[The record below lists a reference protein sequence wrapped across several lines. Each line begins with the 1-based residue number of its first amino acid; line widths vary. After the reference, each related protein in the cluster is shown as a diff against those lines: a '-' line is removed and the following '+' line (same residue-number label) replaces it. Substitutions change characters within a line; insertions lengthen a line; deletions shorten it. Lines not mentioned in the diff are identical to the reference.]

1 MPQKAL
7 DENDPPLT
15 TITLRL
21 KNKSFTIFL
30 ILINILITLS
40 LVSFDIKD
48 ASHVTGTT
56 DSFVIHNWIG
66 ALGAQFSYYLFLSIG
81 LAAYPA
87 VILLF
92 ICTLRHLFGLTHT
105 ANWIYVGGYF
115 LTIFGS
121 AMIFGC
127 YPDFLGDLCQT
138 LNLNQIP
145 GGAFGSTLCHPKF
158 GWLNYVLN
166 TTGCTLLACA
176 MILVGLITIYL
187 YDWRHY
193 SKQLWKEVNDDKI
206 VVKDVDLKKKESTTN
221 QDSQSQ
227 LQDTASNVINKV
239 NSVFSWMKVRPGRQ
253 LNTIERL
260 GIDDEQDEVYENQTG
275 SETEVIPAI
284 ADSRQTFQEIDTE
297 TEIEAPQEN
306 KPLLLK
312 RQADEEDMPAFVD
325 EDDDMPAFVDEEE
338 FQEEPPLEELHVGNA
353 SSVHLS
359 SGNDAEYEDDG
370 EIEPLPDIISDTD
383 VDTPV
388 YKQARST
395 YKIPTCSVINK
406 VDEKITVDENEINRK
421 REILQE
427 TLDSF
432 RIKALTGNATAGPR
446 VTLFEIIPEKGVKV
460 EKIANLN
467 NNIAMELQ
475 AEKVRILA
483 PIPGRRSVGIEVPND
498 ESSPVCY
505 RTLLESK
512 EFKNSKATLPIILGK
527 DISGKPII
535 MDLAKAPHLLI
546 AGATGAGKSVFMN
559 TLILSLLFKFEP
571 DELQMIMVD
580 PKFVELTG
588 YNTIPHLICPVITD
602 PQRVP
607 SALRW
612 AVFEMDCRYQ
622 ILATVGVKNLEA
634 FNNRTKK
641 PDEPGFDEN
650 GNKIPD
656 KLPTT
661 IIIIDELADLM
672 MMAKK
677 DVETSI
683 ARIAQKA
690 RAVGIH
696 LVIATQ
702 RPSVDVVTGIIKANF
717 PTRIAFKVSS
727 NVDSKT
733 ILDRKGAEELLG
745 MGDMLFMPPG
755 SSNIIRIQGAWVK
768 DEDIEHVVNHCA
780 KQQDQNFI
788 DIFKNDE
795 EDADQPAQGELFNSD
810 EYSSGD
816 EDLIDKAIEVIRRD
830 RRASTSHIQRRL
842 RIGYNRA
849 ATIMEALEE
858 RGIVGPQVGSA
869 KREIYLDRIDGDE

>member
-7 DENDPPLT
+7 DDNHPPLT
-15 TITLRL
+15 TITARL
-21 KNKSFTIFL
+21 KNKSFTIIL
-30 ILINILITLS
+30 ILLNILITLS
-40 LVSFDIKD
+40 LLSFDVRD
-48 ASHVTGTT
+48 GSQVTGTT
-56 DSFVIHNWIG
+56 DSFVVHNWIG
-66 ALGAQFSYYLFLSIG
+66 ALGARFSFYILLSIG

-92 ICTLRHLFGLTHT
+92 VCTLRHLFGLTHT
-105 ANWIYVGGYF
+105 ANWIYVGGYT
-115 LTIFGS
+115 LTVLGF
-121 AMIFGC
+121 AMILGC
-127 YPDFLGDLCQT
+127 YPEFLSGLCSI
-138 LNLNQIP
+138 LNLKEIP
-145 GGAFGSTLCHPKF
+145 GGAFGSTLCHPEF
-158 GWLNYVLN
+158 GWLKYILN
-166 TTGCTLLACA
+166 TVGCTILAST
-176 MILVGLITIYL
+176 MILIGLITIWL

-193 SKQLWKEVNDDKI
+193 SHKLWKEVSTETPAT
-206 VVKDVDLKKKESTTN
+206 VKEIDLRKNETKQKNQESK
-221 QDSQSQ
+221 SQ
-227 LQDTASNVINKV
+227 LHDTASNVITKV

-260 GIDDEQDEVYENQTG
+260 GVEEQGEEQA
-275 SETEVIPAI
+275 SETEVVPAI
-284 ADSRQTFQEIDTE
+284 ADSQQALSYETTQDEASEQQE
-297 TEIEAPQEN
+297 AS

-312 RQADEEDMPAFVD
+312 KKSPQEDDGFEDVPGILDDGEPAFQVEESANDIQETALNEPDMTEYVD
-325 EDDDMPAFVDEEE
+325 P
-338 FQEEPPLEELHVGNA
+338 
-353 SSVHLS
+353 
-359 SGNDAEYEDDG
+359 G
-370 EIEPLPDIISDTD
+370 EIEPLPDIINDDDIDS
-383 VDTPV
+383 PV
-388 YKQARST
+388 VKHATST
-395 YKIPTCSVINK
+395 YKTPTCGIIDK
-406 VDEKITVDENEINRK
+406 VNEQITVDENEINRK

-432 RIKALTGNATAGPR
+432 RIKALTGNATPGPR

-505 RTLLESK
+505 RALLESK
-512 EFKNSKATLPIILGK
+512 EFQNSKAMLPVILGK

-559 TLILSLLFKFEP
+559 TLILSLLFKFSP

-622 ILATVGVKNLEA
+622 LLAAVGVKNLEA
-634 FNNRTKK
+634 FNNRVKK
-641 PDEPGFDEN
+641 PDEPGFDSE

-702 RPSVDVVTGIIKANF
+702 RPSVDVVTGVIKANF

-755 SSNIIRIQGAWVK
+755 SSNIMRIQGAWVK
-768 DEDIEHVVNHCA
+768 DQDIETVVNHCA
-780 KQQDQNFI
+780 GQQQQNFI
-788 DIFKNDE
+788 DIFKSDE
-795 EDADQPAQGELFNSD
+795 EEQDSLEQGELFPEETFSN
-810 EYSSGD
+810 GD
-816 EDLIDKAIEVIRRD
+816 EELIHKAIEIIKRD

-849 ATIMEALEE
+849 AIVMEALEE
-858 RGIVGPQVGSA
+858 RGIVGPQIGSA
-869 KREIYLDRIDGDE
+869 KREIYLDRIDSGDE

>member
-1 MPQKAL
+1 MPEKAA
-7 DENDPPLT
+7 DENHPPLT
-15 TITLRL
+15 TITITL
-21 KNKSFTIFL
+21 KNKTFTIFL
-30 ILINILITLS
+30 ILLNTLLTLS
-40 LVSFDIKD
+40 LVSFDIRD
-48 ASHVTGTT
+48 SGIVTGTT
-56 DSFVIHNWIG
+56 NSFVIYNWVG
-66 ALGAQFSYYLFLSIG
+66 SLGANFSYYIFLSIG

-92 ICTLRHLFGLTHT
+92 IGTLRHLFGTTHE
-105 ANWIYVGGYF
+105 ANWIYAGGY
-115 LTIFGS
+115 LMTVLGTS
-121 AMIFGC
+121 MILGC
-127 YPDFLGDLCQT
+127 YPDFMTDYAVS
-138 LNLNQIP
+138 LNLKEIP
-145 GGAFGSTLCHPKF
+145 GGAFGSTLCHPQH
-158 GWLNYVLN
+158 GWLNYILN
-166 TTGCTLLACA
+166 TMGCTLVAGC
-176 MILVGLITIYL
+176 LVAIGLITIYL

-193 SKQLWKEVNDDKI
+193 SRKVWSEVSDDSHQAVKAPEIIEDKSDEEDLPAVKE
-206 VVKDVDLKKKESTTN
+206 
-221 QDSQSQ
+221 DSKSYIG
-227 LQDTASNVINKV
+227 SKV
-239 NSVFSWMKVRPGRQ
+239 NSVFNWLKVKPGRQ
-253 LNTIERL
+253 LNTVERHQVSQGDNEEESVNDYGDDTNAEYFEAINTDSDVVPAISDGSDFQPVRIEEPVERKP
-260 GIDDEQDEVYENQTG
+260 
-275 SETEVIPAI
+275 VIKQPAI
-284 ADSRQTFQEIDTE
+284 ADPED
-297 TEIEAPQEN
+297 
-306 KPLLLK
+306 
-312 RQADEEDMPAFVD
+312 DEEDYD
-325 EDDDMPAFVDEEE
+325 EDDT
-338 FQEEPPLEELHVGNA
+338 
-353 SSVHLS
+353 
-359 SGNDAEYEDDG
+359 EYEDYDDLD
-370 EIEPLPDIISDTD
+370 EEMPDIISDKD
-383 VDTPV
+383 IDTPV
-388 YKQARST
+388 VRRSTST
-395 YKIPTCSVINK
+395 YKTPQPSLISK
-406 VDEKITVDENEINRK
+406 VDEKITVDKSEIERK
-421 REILQE
+421 KEILQE

-432 RIKALTGNATAGPR
+432 RIKALTGNVMPGPR

-475 AEKVRILA
+475 AEQVRILA

-498 ESSPVCY
+498 ETSPICY
-505 RTLLESK
+505 RGLMESK
-512 EFKNSKATLPIILGK
+512 EFQNSKATIPVILGK

-559 TLILSLLFKFEP
+559 TLILSLLFKFSP
-571 DELQMIMVD
+571 DEMQMIMVD

-588 YNTIPHLICPVITD
+588 YNSLPHLICPVITD

-622 ILATVGVKNLEA
+622 MLATVGVKNLES
-634 FNNRTKK
+634 FNNRVKK
-641 PDEPGFDEN
+641 PNEPRADDN
-650 GNKIPD
+650 GNIIPD
-656 KLPTT
+656 KLPMT

-755 SSNIIRIQGAWVK
+755 SSNILRIQGAWVK
-768 DEDIEHVVNHCA
+768 DEDIQKVVDYCS
-780 KQQDQNFI
+780 KQQPQDFK
-788 DIFKNDE
+788 DIFAQAEEND
-795 EDADQPAQGELFNSD
+795 DGGGAVQGELFPSSD
-810 EYSSGD
+810 YADGD
-816 EDLIDKAIEVIRRD
+816 EGLIQQAIEIIRRD

-849 ATIMEALEE
+849 AIIMEALEE

-869 KREIYLDRIDGDE
+869 KREIYLDQIEGGD

>member
-1 MPQKAL
+1 MT
-7 DENDPPLT
+7 EYVDP
-15 TITLRL
+15 
-21 KNKSFTIFL
+21 
-30 ILINILITLS
+30 
-40 LVSFDIKD
+40 
-48 ASHVTGTT
+48 G
-56 DSFVIHNWIG
+56 
-66 ALGAQFSYYLFLSIG
+66 
-81 LAAYPA
+81 
-87 VILLF
+87 
-92 ICTLRHLFGLTHT
+92 
-105 ANWIYVGGYF
+105 
-115 LTIFGS
+115 
-121 AMIFGC
+121 
-127 YPDFLGDLCQT
+127 
-138 LNLNQIP
+138 
-145 GGAFGSTLCHPKF
+145 
-158 GWLNYVLN
+158 
-166 TTGCTLLACA
+166 
-176 MILVGLITIYL
+176 
-187 YDWRHY
+187 
-193 SKQLWKEVNDDKI
+193 
-206 VVKDVDLKKKESTTN
+206 
-221 QDSQSQ
+221 
-227 LQDTASNVINKV
+227 
-239 NSVFSWMKVRPGRQ
+239 
-253 LNTIERL
+253 
-260 GIDDEQDEVYENQTG
+260 
-275 SETEVIPAI
+275 
-284 ADSRQTFQEIDTE
+284 
-297 TEIEAPQEN
+297 EA
-306 KPLLLK
+306 
-312 RQADEEDMPAFVD
+312 
-325 EDDDMPAFVDEEE
+325 
-338 FQEEPPLEELHVGNA
+338 
-353 SSVHLS
+353 
-359 SGNDAEYEDDG
+359 
-370 EIEPLPDIISDTD
+370 EPLPDIINDTD
-383 VDTPV
+383 IDSPV
-388 YKQARST
+388 YKQTTST
-395 YKIPTCSVINK
+395 YKTPKCGIINK
-406 VDEKITVDENEINRK
+406 VNEQITVDESEINRK

-505 RTLLESK
+505 RALLESK
-512 EFKNSKATLPIILGK
+512 EFQNSKAALPVILGK

-559 TLILSLLFKFEP
+559 TLILSLLFKFSP

-622 ILATVGVKNLEA
+622 VLAAVGVKNLEA
-634 FNNRTKK
+634 FNNRVKK
-641 PDEPGFDEN
+641 PDEPGFDSE

-702 RPSVDVVTGIIKANF
+702 RPSVDVVTGVIKANF

-755 SSNIIRIQGAWVK
+755 SSNIMRIQGAWVK
-768 DEDIEHVVNHCA
+768 DQDIETVVNHCA
-780 KQQDQNFI
+780 RQQQQNFI

-795 EDADQPAQGELFNSD
+795 EEQNDMEQGELFPAD
-810 EYSSGD
+810 EFSNGD
-816 EDLIDKAIEVIRRD
+816 EELIHKAIEVIKRD

-849 ATIMEALEE
+849 AIIMEALEE
-858 RGIVGPQVGSA
+858 RGIVGPQIGSA
-869 KREIYLDRIDGDE
+869 KREIYLDRIDSGEE

>member
-1 MPQKAL
+1 MNAGIAMPQKAL
-7 DENDPPLT
+7 DDNHPPLT
-15 TITLRL
+15 TITARL
-21 KNKSFTIFL
+21 KNKSFTIIL
-30 ILINILITLS
+30 ILLNILITLS
-40 LVSFDIKD
+40 LLSFDMRD
-48 ASHVTGTT
+48 GSHVTGTT
-56 DSFVIHNWIG
+56 DSFVVHNWIG
-66 ALGAQFSYYLFLSIG
+66 ALGARFSFYTLLSIG

-105 ANWIYVGGYF
+105 ANWIYVGGYT
-115 LTIFGS
+115 LTVLGF

-127 YPDFLGDLCQT
+127 YPEFMAELCAT
-138 LNLNQIP
+138 LNLKEIP
-145 GGAFGSTLCHPKF
+145 GGAFGSTLCHPEF
-158 GWLNYVLN
+158 GWLKYILN
-166 TTGCTLLACA
+166 TIGCTILAST
-176 MILVGLITIYL
+176 MILIGLITIWL

-193 SKQLWKEVNDDKI
+193 SQKLWQEVNTETTP
-206 VVKDVDLKKKESTTN
+206 VKVKKVDLQKNETKQPTNESR
-221 QDSQSQ
+221 SQ
-227 LQDTASNVINKV
+227 LHDTASNVITKV

-253 LNTIERL
+253 LNTIERI
-260 GIDDEQDEVYENQTG
+260 GVEDQKEDELKA
-275 SETEVIPAI
+275 SETEVVPAI
-284 ADSRQTFQEIDTE
+284 ADSQQALSYESTQ
-297 TEIEAPQEN
+297 IEVDAPEVP

-312 RQADEEDMPAFVD
+312 KEATPEEDNF
-325 EDDDMPAFVDEEE
+325 EDVPGILDEEE
-338 FQEEPPLEELHVGNA
+338 PAFQEEESTNNIQKEIAHKP
-353 SSVHLS
+353 
-359 SGNDAEYEDDG
+359 DMTEYVDPG
-370 EIEPLPDIISDTD
+370 EAEPLPDIINDTD
-383 VDTPV
+383 LDAPV
-388 YKQARST
+388 IRQPTTT
-395 YKIPTCSVINK
+395 YKTPTCGIINK
-406 VDEKITVDENEINRK
+406 VNEQITVDEDEINRK

-432 RIKALTGNATAGPR
+432 RIKALTGNATPGPR

-505 RTLLESK
+505 RSLLESK
-512 EFKNSKATLPIILGK
+512 EFQNSKAMLPVILGK

-559 TLILSLLFKFEP
+559 TLILSLLFKFNP
-571 DELQMIMVD
+571 DDLQMIMVD

-622 ILATVGVKNLEA
+622 ILASVGVKNLEA
-634 FNNRTKK
+634 FNNRVKK
-641 PDEPGFDEN
+641 PDEPGFDSE

-702 RPSVDVVTGIIKANF
+702 RPSVDVVTGVIKANF

-755 SSNIIRIQGAWVK
+755 SSNIMRIQGAWVK
-768 DEDIEHVVNHCA
+768 DQDIETVVTHCA
-780 KQQDQNFI
+780 GQQQQNFI
-788 DIFKNDE
+788 DIFKSDE
-795 EDADQPAQGELFNSD
+795 DEQESMEQGELFPEETFSN
-810 EYSSGD
+810 GD
-816 EDLIDKAIEVIRRD
+816 EELIHKAIEIIKRD

-849 ATIMEALEE
+849 AIVMEALEE

-869 KREIYLDRIDGDE
+869 KREIYLDRIDSGDE

>member
-7 DENDPPLT
+7 DDNQPPLT
-15 TITLRL
+15 TISFRL
-21 KNKSFTIFL
+21 KNKSFTIIL
-30 ILINILITLS
+30 ILINILATLS
-40 LVSFDIKD
+40 LLSFDILD
-48 ASHVTGTT
+48 SSQVNGTT
-56 DSFVIHNWIG
+56 DSFVTHNWIG
-66 ALGAQFSYYLFLSIG
+66 ILGAKFSYYILLSIG

-92 ICTLRHLFGLTHT
+92 ICTLRHLFGITHS
-105 ANWIYVGGYF
+105 ANWIYIGGYV
-115 LTIFGS
+115 LIVLGT
-121 AMIFGC
+121 AMALGC
-127 YPDFLGDLCQT
+127 YPDFMGSLCLS
-138 LNLNQIP
+138 LNLNEIP
-145 GGAFGSTLCHPKF
+145 GGAFGSTLCHPKY
-158 GWLNYVLN
+158 GWLNYILN
-166 TTGCTLLACA
+166 TTGCTLLAA
-176 MILVGLITIYL
+176 GMILIGAITLWL

-193 SKQLWKEVNDDKI
+193 SKKLWKEVSDDQHI
-206 VVKDVDLKKKESTTN
+206 AVKEVKLTKQKTTQQESKSHLN
-221 QDSQSQ
+221 
-227 LQDTASNVINKV
+227 DTATNVINKV

-260 GIDDEQDEVYENQTG
+260 DVEEQSSDDIEDEYPV
-275 SETEVIPAI
+275 SDTEVVPAI
-284 ADSRQTFQEIDTE
+284 ADNQEFLQFENDE
-297 TEIEAPQEN
+297 TQDEVEAP

-312 RQADEEDMPAFVD
+312 KAIEEIEEDEPVITKEVD
-325 EDDDMPAFVDEEE
+325 TTENDNYVDVGED
-338 FQEEPPLEELHVGNA
+338 
-353 SSVHLS
+353 
-359 SGNDAEYEDDG
+359 
-370 EIEPLPDIISDTD
+370 EPLPDIISDLD

-388 YKQARST
+388 RKAVTSKYKA
-395 YKIPTCSVINK
+395 PVCSIIDNVNE
-406 VDEKITVDENEINRK
+406 VQTVDEDEINRK

-483 PIPGRRSVGIEVPND
+483 PIPGKRSVGIEVPND
-498 ESSPVCY
+498 KSSPVCY
-505 RTLLESK
+505 RALLESK
-512 EFKNSKATLPIILGK
+512 EFQNSKATLPIILGK
-527 DISGKPII
+527 DISGKAII

-559 TLILSLLFKFEP
+559 TLILSLLFKFNP
-571 DELQMIMVD
+571 DELQLIMVD

-588 YNTIPHLICPVITD
+588 YNTIPHLVCPVITD

-622 ILATVGVKNLEA
+622 ILAKVGVKNLEA
-634 FNNRTKK
+634 FNTRVKK
-641 PDEPGFDEN
+641 ATEAEFDDD

-656 KLPTT
+656 KLPITV
-661 IIIIDELADLM
+661 IIIDELADLM

-677 DVETSI
+677 DIETSI

-755 SSNIIRIQGAWVK
+755 SSNIVRIQGAWVK
-768 DEDIEHVVNHCA
+768 DEDIEKVVEYCA
-780 KQQDQNFI
+780 AQQSQDFI
-788 DIFKNDE
+788 DIFKNPE
-795 EDADQPAQGELFNSD
+795 EDNPSLEQGELFSD
-810 EYSSGD
+810 DEVPNGD
-816 EDLIDKAIEVIRRD
+816 EELIQKAIEVIQRD

-849 ATIMEALEE
+849 ALIMEALEE
-858 RGIVGPQVGSA
+858 RSIVGPQIGSA
-869 KREIYLDRIDGDE
+869 KREIYLDRVDSEDA

>member
-1 MPQKAL
+1 
-7 DENDPPLT
+7 
-15 TITLRL
+15 
-21 KNKSFTIFL
+21 
-30 ILINILITLS
+30 
-40 LVSFDIKD
+40 
-48 ASHVTGTT
+48 
-56 DSFVIHNWIG
+56 
-66 ALGAQFSYYLFLSIG
+66 
-81 LAAYPA
+81 
-87 VILLF
+87 
-92 ICTLRHLFGLTHT
+92 
-105 ANWIYVGGYF
+105 
-115 LTIFGS
+115 
-121 AMIFGC
+121 
-127 YPDFLGDLCQT
+127 
-138 LNLNQIP
+138 
-145 GGAFGSTLCHPKF
+145 
-158 GWLNYVLN
+158 
-166 TTGCTLLACA
+166 
-176 MILVGLITIYL
+176 
-187 YDWRHY
+187 
-193 SKQLWKEVNDDKI
+193 
-206 VVKDVDLKKKESTTN
+206 
-221 QDSQSQ
+221 
-227 LQDTASNVINKV
+227 
-239 NSVFSWMKVRPGRQ
+239 
-253 LNTIERL
+253 
-260 GIDDEQDEVYENQTG
+260 
-275 SETEVIPAI
+275 
-284 ADSRQTFQEIDTE
+284 
-297 TEIEAPQEN
+297 
-306 KPLLLK
+306 
-312 RQADEEDMPAFVD
+312 
-325 EDDDMPAFVDEEE
+325 
-338 FQEEPPLEELHVGNA
+338 
-353 SSVHLS
+353 
-359 SGNDAEYEDDG
+359 
-370 EIEPLPDIISDTD
+370 
-383 VDTPV
+383 
-388 YKQARST
+388 
-395 YKIPTCSVINK
+395 
-406 VDEKITVDENEINRK
+406 ITVDENEINRK

-795 EDADQPAQGELFNSD
+795 EDSDQPAQGELFNSD

-816 EDLIDKAIEVIRRD
+816 EDLIEKAIEVIRRD

-858 RGIVGPQVGSA
+858 RCIVGPQVGSA

>member
-1 MPQKAL
+1 MIIIG
-7 DENDPPLT
+7 LT
-15 TITLRL
+15 TI
-21 KNKSFTIFL
+21 
-30 ILINILITLS
+30 
-40 LVSFDIKD
+40 
-48 ASHVTGTT
+48 
-56 DSFVIHNWIG
+56 W
-66 ALGAQFSYYLFLSIG
+66 
-81 LAAYPA
+81 
-87 VILLF
+87 
-92 ICTLRHLFGLTHT
+92 
-105 ANWIYVGGYF
+105 
-115 LTIFGS
+115 
-121 AMIFGC
+121 
-127 YPDFLGDLCQT
+127 
-138 LNLNQIP
+138 
-145 GGAFGSTLCHPKF
+145 
-158 GWLNYVLN
+158 
-166 TTGCTLLACA
+166 
-176 MILVGLITIYL
+176 L

-193 SKQLWKEVNDDKI
+193 SHKLWQEVSTETP
-206 VVKDVDLKKKESTTN
+206 VVKEVDLKKQETKQPVKEESK
-221 QDSQSQ
+221 SQ
-227 LQDTASNVINKV
+227 LQDTASNVITKV

-260 GIDDEQDEVYENQTG
+260 GVEEKIKQEDEEESSN
-275 SETEVIPAI
+275 TEVVPAI
-284 ADSRQTFQEIDTE
+284 ADSQNALQYDSTQDESVVQES
-297 TEIEAPQEN
+297 P
-306 KPLLLK
+306 KSLLLK
-312 RQADEEDMPAFVD
+312 KAAPEEPEEDFEEVSGIVD
-325 EDDDMPAFVDEEE
+325 EDEPALHEESENGLQGNYDEE
-338 FQEEPPLEELHVGNA
+338 P
-353 SSVHLS
+353 
-359 SGNDAEYEDDG
+359 DMTEYVDPG
-370 EIEPLPDIISDTD
+370 EAEPLPDIINDTD
-383 VDTPV
+383 LDSPV
-388 YKQARST
+388 IKQATST
-395 YKIPTCSVINK
+395 YKTPTCGIIDK
-406 VDEKITVDENEINRK
+406 VNEQITVDETEINRK

-432 RIKALTGNATAGPR
+432 RIKALTGNATPGPR

-505 RTLLESK
+505 RALLESK
-512 EFKNSKATLPIILGK
+512 EFQNSKAMLPVILGK

-559 TLILSLLFKFEP
+559 TLILSLLFKFSP

-641 PDEPGFDEN
+641 PDEPGFDSE
-650 GNKIPD
+650 GNKIPE

-702 RPSVDVVTGIIKANF
+702 RPSVDVVTGVIKANF

-755 SSNIIRIQGAWVK
+755 SSNIMRIQRCLG
-768 DEDIEHVVNHCA
+768 
-780 KQQDQNFI
+780 
-788 DIFKNDE
+788 
-795 EDADQPAQGELFNSD
+795 
-810 EYSSGD
+810 
-816 EDLIDKAIEVIRRD
+816 
-830 RRASTSHIQRRL
+830 
-842 RIGYNRA
+842 
-849 ATIMEALEE
+849 
-858 RGIVGPQVGSA
+858 
-869 KREIYLDRIDGDE
+869 